1 MKVNDLLFNPLYEMV
16 SVDEDDNILSEA
28 AIRQFKRKGK
38 EIIKKYRCTAGPK
51 KGRLASNPNDCSKR
65 KDPKKVRQGRK
76 VMRSKKGV
84 IKRKSLVTKKTSIS
98 KIVARMNAR
107 LMGRA

>member
-1 MKVNDLLFNPLYEMV
+1 MLVQDLISNPLYEQV
-16 SVDEDDNILSEA
+16 IVDEDDNILSEA

-38 EIIKKYRCTAGPK
+38 QIIKKFRCTAGPK
-51 KGRLASNPNDCSKR
+51 KGRLAASPNDCTKR

-84 IKRKSLVTKKTSIS
+84 IKRKSMVSKKTSIS